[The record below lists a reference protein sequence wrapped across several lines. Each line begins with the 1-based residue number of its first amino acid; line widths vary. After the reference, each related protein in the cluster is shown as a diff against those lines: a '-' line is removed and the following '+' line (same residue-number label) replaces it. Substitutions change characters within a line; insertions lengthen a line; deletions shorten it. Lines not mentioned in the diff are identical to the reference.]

1 MEYCFQLLV
10 MRAKFCFIEEFFSML
25 WGVKGDLHCRTLMS
39 MAGKLVW
46 FGGFGALYLAMSIG
60 VLRRSASDM
69 TIFQL

>member
-1 MEYCFQLLV
+1 
-10 MRAKFCFIEEFFSML
+10 ML

-39 MAGKLVW
+39 MAGELVW